1 MAYREKP
8 EKHLGISADDPGKL
22 SRCPAGVAV
31 LRGRSHI
38 AGSWLPSPKPDLERQ
53 LDEARAKISA
63 LEAELREA
71 DRLNRKLTARLLV
84 DGVGDNTAASSTGK
98 ASDGHG

>member
-1 MAYREKP
+1 M
-8 EKHLGISADDPGKL
+8 
-22 SRCPAGVAV
+22 AV

-38 AGSWLPSPKPDLERQ
+38 ARSWLPSPKPDLERQ

-98 ASDGHG
+98 ASDGHR

>member
-1 MAYREKP
+1 M
-8 EKHLGISADDPGKL
+8 
-22 SRCPAGVAV
+22 
-31 LRGRSHI
+31 
-38 AGSWLPSPKPDLERQ
+38 
-53 LDEARAKISA
+53 
-63 LEAELREA
+63 REA

>member
-1 MAYREKP
+1 MVVGRYSLR
-8 EKHLGISADDPGKL
+8 ADHE
-22 SRCPAGVAV
+22 V
-31 LRGRSHI
+31 
-38 AGSWLPSPKPDLERQ
+38 
-53 LDEARAKISA
+53 RAKISA

-84 DGVGDNTAASSTGK
+84 DGIGDNTAASSTGK

>member
-8 EKHLGISADDPGKL
+8 EKHLGTSADDPGKL

-38 AGSWLPSPKPDLERQ
+38 ARSWLPSPKPDLERQ

-98 ASDGHG
+98 ASDGHR

>member
-1 MAYREKP
+1 MTYREKP
-8 EKHLGISADDPGKL
+8 EKPLGTSADDPGKL

-38 AGSWLPSPKPDLERQ
+38 AGSWPPLPSRDLERQ

-71 DRLNRKLTARLLV
+71 DRLNRELTARLLV

>member
-1 MAYREKP
+1 M
-8 EKHLGISADDPGKL
+8 
-22 SRCPAGVAV
+22 
-31 LRGRSHI
+31 RGRSHI

-53 LDEARAKISA
+53 LDEVRAKISA
-63 LEAELREA
+63 LEA

-84 DGVGDNTAASSTGK
+84 DGIGDNTAASSTGK

>member
-1 MAYREKP
+1 MLRE
-8 EKHLGISADDPGKL
+8 
-22 SRCPAGVAV
+22 
-31 LRGRSHI
+31 
-38 AGSWLPSPKPDLERQ
+38 AGSPPPSRDLERQ
-53 LDEARAKISA
+53 LDEARAKIAA

-84 DGVGDNTAASSTGK
+84 DGVGDNADANNTGK

>member
-1 MAYREKP
+1 
-8 EKHLGISADDPGKL
+8 
-22 SRCPAGVAV
+22 

-38 AGSWLPSPKPDLERQ
+38 AGSRFPSPKPDLERQ
-53 LDEARAKISA
+53 LDEVRAKISA

-84 DGVGDNTAASSTGK
+84 DGIGDNTAASSTGK
-98 ASDGHG
+98 ARDGHG

>member
-1 MAYREKP
+1 MSGRSGCIARTVPYR
-8 EKHLGISADDPGKL
+8 GKL
-22 SRCPAGVAV
+22 VPLS
-31 LRGRSHI
+31 
-38 AGSWLPSPKPDLERQ
+38 KPDLERQ

-63 LEAELREA
+63 LGAELREA

-98 ASDGHG
+98 ASDGHE

>member
-1 MAYREKP
+1 MLRE
-8 EKHLGISADDPGKL
+8 
-22 SRCPAGVAV
+22 
-31 LRGRSHI
+31 
-38 AGSWLPSPKPDLERQ
+38 AGSPSPSRDAGGSSTRPG
-53 LDEARAKISA
+53 KISA

>member
-1 MAYREKP
+1 MSGRSGCIARTVPYR
-8 EKHLGISADDPGKL
+8 GKL
-22 SRCPAGVAV
+22 A
-31 LRGRSHI
+31 
-38 AGSWLPSPKPDLERQ
+38 PSPKADLERQ

-84 DGVGDNTAASSTGK
+84 DGVKDNTAASSTGK